1 MSVNKVMIIGFA
13 GKDAEVRVFDGGAK
27 IANFTLATSERG
39 YTLANGT
46 VVPERTDWHNI
57 VARGKEADFAEKWVK
72 KGSALIVEG
81 KIRTRS
87 YDDKKTG
94 EKKYVTEIHADSVN
108 FFNMGGKK
116 KDEENEHP
124 YVQGAASE
132 PTPVDDG
139 SGLPF

>member
-1 MSVNKVMIIGFA
+1 MSVNKVIIIGFA
-13 GKDAEVRVFDGGAK
+13 GKDADVRTFDSGSK
-27 IANFTLATSERG
+27 IANIVVATTERG

-46 VVPERTDWHNI
+46 EVPERTEWHNV
-57 VARGKEADFAEKWVK
+57 VARGKDADFAEKWVK
-72 KGSALIVEG
+72 KGSLLLVEG

-94 EKKYVTEIHADSVN
+94 EKKYITEIHADSVS

-116 KDEENEHP
+116 KDEEAEHP

-132 PTPVDDG
+132 PAPVDDG